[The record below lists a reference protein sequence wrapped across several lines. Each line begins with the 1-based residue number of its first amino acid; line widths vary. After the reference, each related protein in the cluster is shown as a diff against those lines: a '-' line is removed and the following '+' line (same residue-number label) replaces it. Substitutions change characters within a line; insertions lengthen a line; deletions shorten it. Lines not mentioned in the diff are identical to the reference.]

1 MGQARLHRHFS
12 KRFVLIGIVFSILIC
27 IAAGLVLW
35 RAIHRDADSDRMQSV
50 DIHWGYAEDIGPARW
65 GDLSPAF
72 KECKQGLE
80 QSPIDLTGDAEARP
94 YVLEFRYLSSSL
106 EIVNNGHTIQVNY
119 VPGSMLIVGDRE
131 YALLQFHFHRLSEH
145 TVRGQPADMEVHLVH
160 RDAAGNLAVVGVFL
174 TAGRHNEAL
183 QQVWANMPA
192 EKGEKRLVDRV
203 SVNAADLLPADE
215 SYYSY
220 TGSLTTPPCSEGVR
234 WFVLSRPVEVSPEQL
249 ARFAALFPDIARP
262 AQPLNDRTVFY
273 SQPAD

>member
-1 MGQARLHRHFS
+1 M
-12 KRFVLIGIVFSILIC
+12 VLAG
-27 IAAGLVLW
+27 IAAGLILW
-35 RAIHRDADSDRMQSV
+35 RVLGQEIAPAQTQLVAVS
-50 DIHWGYAEDIGPARW
+50 WGYSGDTGPVRW
-65 GDLSPAF
+65 GDLSPVFAT
-72 KECKQGLE
+72 CRDGVS
-80 QSPIDLTGDAEARP
+80 QSPIDLTGNTAPKLHDLAFQ
-94 YVLEFRYLSSSL
+94 YVSSPL
-106 EIVNNGHTIQVNY
+106 EIVNNGHTILVNY
-119 VPGSMLIVGDRE
+119 APGSVLISDGKQ
-131 YALLQFHFHRLSEH
+131 YALQQFHFHRLSEH
-145 TVRGQPADMEVHLVH
+145 TVDGQPADMELHLVH

-192 EKGEKRLVDRV
+192 EKSEKRLVEGV
-203 SVNAADLLPADE
+203 SVNASDLLPADQ

-234 WFVLSRPVEVSPEQL
+234 WFVLNRPVEVSPEQL